1 MVSNPI
7 WAVLCKEIE
16 AVVTLVEKE
25 GATKHA
31 FIALFLTG
39 TQLDVFVRCVSA
51 EDTRHSTLSLV
62 AYKNDVLSRH
72 CLQKIKPKML
82 DFKFN

>member
-1 MVSNPI
+1 MF
-7 WAVLCKEIE
+7 CKEIE
-16 AVVTLVEKE
+16 AFVTLVEKE

-31 FIALFLTG
+31 FIALFLKG

-51 EDTRHSTLSLV
+51 ENTRHSTLSLA

-72 CLQKIKPKML
+72 CLQTINRKCLISNSIRKVV
-82 DFKFN
+82 